1 MNFLI
6 KNCCKIM
13 HQTSEYR
20 KSDGIMPGYSPE
32 KWQINN
38 HTFFLIFQVAYFILH
53 TIKCLLSG
61 NSKSGFN

>member
-6 KNCCKIM
+6 KNCCKII

-20 KSDGIMPGYSPE
+20 KSDGIMPGYPTE

-38 HTFFLIFQVAYFILH
+38 RTPCQDRNIEGIGTERHLYMQRDR
-53 TIKCLLSG
+53 
-61 NSKSGFN
+61 